1 MKLKYLFIFKKNIDQ
16 RKQDKNLPECDDDG
30 GEEGA
35 EVIDAGE
42 AKVGQLD
49 GAPLVHED
57 VGRLDSAVHDALA
70 VQVDQPVQHLP
81 CVVAHD
87 GLAKGAKLF
96 DQG

>member
-1 MKLKYLFIFKKNIDQ
+1 MLNCLLFFMIHLCFIYIVKKNIDQ

-49 GAPLVHED
+49 ARRRFFIFLHE
-57 VGRLDSAVHDALA
+57 VLGIY
-70 VQVDQPVQHLP
+70 
-81 CVVAHD
+81 
-87 GLAKGAKLF
+87 
-96 DQG
+96 